1 MWFWTRNRRH
11 YSIKTLETLIYE
23 LEVSRISVQQQT
35 NSTYNKTHYLAYLF
49 FQPLTSTLD
58 WVVTD
63 YYQLKRTNNQSIK
76 MTKIFMTGSTG
87 YIGGDAMYAIATA
100 HPEYE
105 ITALVRN
112 SDKGAKVAAKFP
124 NVKLV
129 YGDLDSVDVLERES
143 RAADI
148 VCRK

>member
-1 MWFWTRNRRH
+1 
-11 YSIKTLETLIYE
+11 
-23 LEVSRISVQQQT
+23 
-35 NSTYNKTHYLAYLF
+35 
-49 FQPLTSTLD
+49 
-58 WVVTD
+58 
-63 YYQLKRTNNQSIK
+63 
-76 MTKIFMTGSTG
+76 
-87 YIGGDAMYAIATA
+87 MYAIATA

-143 RAADI
+143 RAADV